1 MNNKLKLFYISMI
14 GLLMVGVL
22 FSVDYIK
29 EIEAERVK
37 SIEIQNKVIAKC
49 NEHRLKASKK
59 AHNLKIECLDLE
71 LRNKELQHDI
81 QEVLKEYHVLTE
93 LLKNKALTIK

>member
-1 MNNKLKLFYISMI
+1 MI
-14 GLLMVGVL
+14 GLLMIGVV
-22 FSVDYIK
+22 FAIERIK
-29 EIEAERVK
+29 EIEVQQEQ

-49 NEHRLKASKK
+49 NEHRLEASKK